1 MSSRCSSVT
10 LSIFTYRLGCRVT
23 VTKSTNLQNVNVK
36 GDLLQ
41 SLPLRNK
48 ILQLNNKAVND
59 NYNTTWLNQRIIIR
73 PVNNSFNHWPHVT
86 IGSQLFPVMR
96 DPALHNLTSTTRRE
110 QMTGLSSND
119 NWDVNSSPV
128 SPGVNKSFFKSTFT
142 PAYKLSSY
150 GYQYPCTWHTQTH
163 SD

>member
-59 NYNTTWLNQRIIIR
+59 NYNTTRLNQWIIIR
-73 PVNNSFNHWPHVT
+73 PVNKLFNHWPHVT
-86 IGSQLFPVMR
+86 GNDRQSTVSSDAWFCTSQSDV
-96 DPALHNLTSTTRRE
+96 HNSTWTNDWSFQQRQLRCQQFTRLSRCQQIILQINFHTSVQVVQLR
-110 QMTGLSSND
+110 MPSM
-119 NWDVNSSPV
+119 
-128 SPGVNKSFFKSTFT
+128 
-142 PAYKLSSY
+142 
-150 GYQYPCTWHTQTH
+150 
-163 SD
+163 